1 MLIHKF
7 KISLERPYR
16 PRKFYKYNEW
26 ISFSC
31 FIHSLF
37 RKFQG
42 NCDSS
47 ANISACLFCFLS
59 FFHYPR
65 YLNFCTSEEKSSLK
79 KKGKKNLITRTNTVC
94 SSYSCNSFPSFPGH
108 KTTQE
113 FTIEFDKILVDTSS
127 LYYSSLFGL
136 NFFPP
141 PPPQLH
147 FHRKYPPRCCFIS
160 ARSSS
165 KTCYIS
171 I

>member
-47 ANISACLFCFLS
+47 ANISACLSCFLS
-59 FFHYPR
+59 FFHYT
-65 YLNFCTSEEKSSLK
+65 LLK
-79 KKGKKNLITRTNTVC
+79 LLHKRRAVLKKGKKK
-94 SSYSCNSFPSFPGH
+94 SHYSNEHRLLQLLLQPFPSFPGH

-127 LYYSSLFGL
+127 LYYSSPFGL
-136 NFFPP
+136 NFFFS
-141 PPPQLH
+141 PPQLH